1 MELALQIPQD
11 LKRYPHDPRDPLQAW
26 DAADELLLEHF
37 AQECAPLLA
46 SGSRILILNDTCG
59 ALSLALT
66 QALTGRA
73 QVHSYSDSYIAMRAA
88 EQNGLSLH
96 HHTSDLAAIQGPFD
110 LALLK
115 LPKNLSFLEDELAH
129 LSGLLKPGA
138 PLVCGVMVKH
148 QSTGAFDLLNRFIGP
163 TSTSLAKKKARLIF
177 AALEKA
183 PASSPHPREVRLD
196 GFEKPYLHHSNLF
209 SRERLDIG
217 TRFLLEHLP
226 QGGFESVLDLG
237 CGNGI
242 LGISARLANPGVK
255 VIFSDE
261 SAMAI
266 ASARANWLRFFPQDG
281 QDAEFH
287 WTHAFES
294 GQPASVDLVLCNP
307 PFHQGTA
314 VGDSISRK
322 IFQDARRALRPGGS
336 IRVIGNSHLHY
347 PAILERIFGNSA
359 VVAKNSKFTIV
370 DAIRE

>member
-26 DAADELLLEHF
+26 DAADALLLEHF
-37 AQECAPLLA
+37 ARQCAPALA
-46 SGSRILILNDTCG
+46 PDSKILILNDSCG

-66 QALTGRA
+66 QALAGRA

-96 HHTSDLAAIQGPFD
+96 HHTSELAKLEGPFD
-110 LALLK
+110 LALIK

-129 LSGLLKPGA
+129 LSGHLRPGA
-138 PLVCGVMVKH
+138 PLICGVMVKH
-148 QSTGAFDLLNRFIGP
+148 QSAGAFELLNRFIGP

-177 AALEKA
+177 ASLEKA
-183 PASSPHPREVRLD
+183 PTPSPHPREVRLD
-196 GFEKPYLHHSNLF
+196 GFEKPFLHHSNLF

-226 QGGFESVLDLG
+226 QGGFNSVLDLG

-242 LGISARLANPGVK
+242 LGISARLANPGVR

-266 ASARANWLRFFPQDG
+266 ASARANWLRFFPQDSQNAG
-281 QDAEFH
+281 LH

-294 GQPASVDLVLCNP
+294 GTTASVDLVLCNP
-307 PFHQGTA
+307 PFHQGTS
-314 VGDSISRK
+314 VGDSISRRM
-322 IFQDARRALRPGGS
+322 FQDARKALRPGGS

-347 PAILERIFGNSA
+347 PAILERIFGNSS